1 MKQKYTRL
9 VKRRG
14 KKKALVAIGHDIIKA
29 SYFIIRDN
37 VTYQPIKPLS
47 DKQIKEKQTNYYLK
61 KLKEIG
67 VEVQYAQA
75 QN

>member
-1 MKQKYTRL
+1 MKQKYSRL

-37 VTYQPIKPLS
+37 VTYQPIKPIS
-47 DKQIKEKQTNYYLK
+47 EEQIKRKQANYYLK
-61 KLKEIG
+61 KLKEVGI
-67 VEVQYAQA
+67 EVQYAQA